1 MRSTSL
7 QTDLSKET
15 FVSGHSLT
23 QLDGGDS
30 MESVVAGLDDENYM
44 YSSDDQQEQEQSAL
58 FDEEDQVFFSD
69 TDETEIE
76 VPCSNGYA
84 NNGEVSDTTIFAIVM
99 CTCIPNLNTYHV
111 QGVHVTYYALLW
123 FCHLIL
129 GKN

>member
-30 MESVVAGLDDENYM
+30 MESVVAGLDENYM
-44 YSSDDQQEQEQSAL
+44 YSSDDQQEEEQSAL

-69 TDETEIE
+69 TDETESE
-76 VPCSNGYA
+76 VPCSNGYT

-99 CTCIPNLNTYHV
+99 CTCIP
-111 QGVHVTYYALLW
+111 
-123 FCHLIL
+123 I
-129 GKN
+129 